1 MGNDEALRMEGFFAA
16 CGLPSVPESCPRG
29 ELPHGS
35 VTSACL
41 MEQRS
46 KACRGFSTASASL
59 PGISRSITARAPGK
73 SSRRSLRPATATKR
87 ARCRAASVLPPASS
101 ASRHLH
107 PPSLPVALTTALC
120 LDSVPPCA
128 VPCSQPDQS
137 AFPTD
142 PPLHRRKALPI
153 LSRSMAARKQAR
165 EIKKK
170 LRPSSLPSIPSF
182 LSGRMACLISNSHQ
196 TTPGTSDPT

>member
-1 MGNDEALRMEGFFAA
+1 MPAGTA
-16 CGLPSVPESCPRG
+16 
-29 ELPHGS
+29 
-35 VTSACL
+35 
-41 MEQRS
+41 EQ
-46 KACRGFSTASASL
+46 SL
-59 PGISRSITARAPGK
+59 PGLQHGIRLPAGASAGAS
-73 SSRRSLRPATATKR
+73 RPAR
-87 ARCRAASVLPPASS
+87 QASPPAAPSGQQPPRN
-101 ASRHLH
+101 RHAAGQLLCFLPRRPLPGTSI

-120 LDSVPPCA
+120 PDSVPPCA

-170 LRPSSLPSIPSF
+170 LRPSSLPSIPL
-182 LSGRMACLISNSHQ
+182 LSGRMACPISNNHQ
-196 TTPGTSDPT
+196 TTPGTSGPT